1 MRRPSRERRATTGHG
16 PRALEPQTEP
26 SAWTEPGLQ
35 FEVFNRDSHW
45 ALDPGQR
52 GRYNP
57 IGPHCP
63 VRSPDIT
70 GHLPPSGWITFP
82 GLNPYVIHAC
92 RHKDAVPHVYGC
104 DTAPGSNA
112 YSKFSRGRRARATES
127 LVLRPD
133 YSTERGARVRKF
145 GYFISRALTVPPP
158 PARFPPQRSIPPL
171 SFRSS
176 PPPCPARVSS
186 RSPSFARCL
195 PSPHHLCSL
204 PLRRGALRV
213 LTPRRMSGV
222 MNFNS
227 FTPRH
232 VGVEGRAGAG
242 RGIRGQAKMATSF
255 SPVKLSID

>member
-1 MRRPSRERRATTGHG
+1 
-16 PRALEPQTEP
+16 
-26 SAWTEPGLQ
+26 
-35 FEVFNRDSHW
+35 
-45 ALDPGQR
+45 
-52 GRYNP
+52 
-57 IGPHCP
+57 
-63 VRSPDIT
+63 
-70 GHLPPSGWITFP
+70 
-82 GLNPYVIHAC
+82 
-92 RHKDAVPHVYGC
+92 
-104 DTAPGSNA
+104 
-112 YSKFSRGRRARATES
+112 
-127 LVLRPD
+127 LRPD

-145 GYFISRALTVPPP
+145 GYFISRALTIPPAGSSPCPSSPHGRSYLSLFAHLLRRVPPVSP
-158 PARFPPQRSIPPL
+158 LGLHRSART
-171 SFRSS
+171 SS
-176 PPPCPARVSS
+176 P
-186 RSPSFARCL
+186 L